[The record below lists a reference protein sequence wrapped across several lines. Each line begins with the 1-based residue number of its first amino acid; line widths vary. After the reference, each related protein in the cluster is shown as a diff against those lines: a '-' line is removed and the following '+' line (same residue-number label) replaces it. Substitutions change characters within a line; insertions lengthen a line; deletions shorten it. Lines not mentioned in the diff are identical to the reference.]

1 MATVAEIMSTQVLTI
16 EQDVTAGETISK
28 LAGLGFSAAPI
39 VRGEEMIG
47 IVSELE
53 LFDVLFDPELRQR
66 PVTEFMIEDVI
77 TVEETTALS
86 HVAQL
91 FALHGIRRMP
101 VVREGVPV
109 GIVSRRDL
117 LKFAS
122 QCDEPLVD
130 PLSELMT
137 DLADS

>member
-1 MATVAEIMSTQVLTI
+1 MATVAEIMSTQLLTI
-16 EQDVTAGETISK
+16 QQDVTAGETINK
-28 LAGLGFSAAPI
+28 LAGLGFSAAP
-39 VRGEEMIG
+39 VVNGEEMVG

-53 LFDVLFDPELRQR
+53 LFDVLFDPDLRQR
-66 PVTEFMIEDVI
+66 PITEFMIEEVI
-77 TVEETTALS
+77 TVQETTTLGQ
-86 HVAQL
+86 VAQL

-137 DLADS
+137 DLADA